1 LLGNAKTIKMVTSQ
15 ITIAKII
22 MMKNGS
28 IRRTTKMW
36 HRDMKWEDAVG
47 KMVPIDLPQPSIC
60 EKMKYLQSTV
70 KWDMPIF
77 WVLSSLVQ

>member
-1 LLGNAKTIKMVTSQ
+1 MLGNAKTITMVTSQ

-28 IRRTTKMW
+28 IRRTTEMW

-47 KMVPIDLPQPSIC
+47 KMAPLDLPQPSIC
-60 EKMKYLQSTV
+60 EKMEYLQSTV
-70 KWDMPIF
+70 KRDMPIF